1 MRTILARRMMAIM
14 TMPLLALIA
23 LAGVPGRVSAQNLE
37 PVSVIVFPG
46 GFNWPIWIAQD
57 KGFFSRGGIDVKL
70 TPTPN
75 SVFQLTN
82 LIEGKFDIGMT
93 AVDNV
98 VAYMEGQGEA
108 TVSTPSDLVVFM
120 GGDNGFLSL
129 VTVPEVKTFQDLK
142 GKTLSVDALTTGYA
156 FVLLDLLKRGGLT
169 PADYKV
175 ERAGG
180 VLSRWDALK
189 EKKHAGTML
198 ITPFDII
205 AKSNGFNVLQSA
217 IDVYGNYQGLVGA
230 TRRGWAEQNPKRIE
244 AYIRGYIAGVEWL
257 YDGNNKDEAIAI
269 LRKQLPQMSPEL
281 AAQSYSVLAG
291 PNGFTRKAEFD
302 RRGVQKVLELR
313 SEYGQ
318 PKKALSDP
326 MRYYDP
332 KYYQAATR

>member
-1 MRTILARRMMAIM
+1 MRIILGRRIMAIL
-14 TMPLLALIA
+14 TMPLLALTA
-23 LAGVPGRVSAQNLE
+23 LAGAPGRAAAQNLE

-57 KGFFSRGGIDVKL
+57 KGFFTRGGIEAKL

-93 AVDNV
+93 AIDNV

-108 TVSTPSDLVVFM
+108 AVSTTPDLVVFM

-129 VTVPEVKTFQDLK
+129 VTVPDVKTFQDLK

-169 PADYKV
+169 SADYKV
-175 ERAGG
+175 ELAGG
-180 VLSRWDALK
+180 VLARWDALK

-230 TRRGWAEQNPKRIE
+230 TRRGWAAQNPKKVE
-244 AYIRGYIAGVEWL
+244 AYIRGYIAGVDWL
-257 YDGNNKDEAIAI
+257 YDANNKDEAIAI
-269 LRKQLPQMSPEL
+269 LRKHLPQMSPEL
-281 AAQSYSVLAG
+281 AAQSYAVLTG
-291 PNGFTRKAEFD
+291 PKGFTRKAELD
-302 RRGVQKVLELR
+302 INGVRRVLELR

-326 MRYYDP
+326 TRYYDL

>member
-169 PADYKV
+169 PADDKV

-189 EKKHAGTML
+189 ERKHAGTML
-198 ITPFDII
+198 MTPFDHI

-230 TRRGWAEQNPKRIE
+230 TRRGWAEQNPKGIE

-291 PNGFTRKAEFD
+291 PNGFTRRAEFD
-302 RRGVQKVLELR
+302 RRGVQKALELR